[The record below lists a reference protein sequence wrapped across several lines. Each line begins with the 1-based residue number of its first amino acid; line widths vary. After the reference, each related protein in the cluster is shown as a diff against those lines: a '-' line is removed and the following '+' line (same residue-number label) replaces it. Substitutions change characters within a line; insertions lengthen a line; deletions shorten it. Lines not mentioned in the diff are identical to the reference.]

1 MSWSI
6 ERQNQ
11 TREYLEDLAGLPNGD
26 KIHLKNQNGQ
36 FGYIKLDDWLHKNW
50 LIHQHDNGES
60 HHFATVE
67 ELLKS
72 GWVID

>member
-1 MSWSI
+1 MPWSI

-26 KIHLKNQNGQ
+26 KIHLKNENGQ
-36 FGYIKLDDWLHKNW
+36 FGYIELDDWLRKHW
-50 LIHQHDNGES
+50 LIHQQANGES
-60 HHFATVE
+60 HHFTTVE